1 MKRSCKWAQVL
12 LKLRPEEERTA
23 SLHAAEKLPAFL
35 VCPRRSKYPQVAL
48 GSHTPPESTLASC
61 LHQTGIYASALK
73 ESLFWGWIASFILPI
88 KIRNVHFSCV
98 FVVGVFL
105 WHRTD
110 LECWV
115 LLNADAPLVLWV
127 FWQRSHTALKP
138 WVFSFP
144 LNRDFIPSHRILVL
158 VSDTALASGG
168 TREEQGWKRDV
179 HPRLPACHGEGALS
193 PCFKFLSSVVFRSYF
208 VL

>member
-127 FWQRSHTALKP
+127 FWQRSHTALKL
-138 WVFSFP
+138 WIFSFP
-144 LNRDFIPSHRILVL
+144 LNRNFIPSEP
-158 VSDTALASGG
+158 SDFGAGFRHSPGKWWHQGG
-168 TREEQGWKRDV
+168 TGLEARRPPPATCL
-179 HPRLPACHGEGALS
+179 PRRGSLVP
-193 PCFKFLSSVVFRSYF
+193 

>member
-23 SLHAAEKLPAFL
+23 LLHAAEKLPAFL
-35 VCPRRSKYPQVAL
+35 MCPRRSKYPRVAL

-61 LHQTGIYASALK
+61 LRQTGIYASALK

-105 WHRTD
+105 WHSTD
-110 LECWV
+110 LECWI
-115 LLNADAPLVLWV
+115 LLNADTPLVLWV

-138 WVFSFP
+138 WIFSFP
-144 LNRDFIPSHRILVL
+144 LNRDFIPSEP
-158 VSDTALASGG
+158 SDFSAGFGHSPGKGWHWGG
-168 TREEQGWKRDV
+168 TGLEAR
-179 HPRLPACHGEGALS
+179 HPPPAACLPWTGSLV
-193 PCFKFLSSVVFRSYF
+193 P